1 MVVSETQTNVSPM
14 VSEGI
19 NARRRERG
27 GSPAMDGTELLVDA
41 FRRVRDAVHHAV
53 DGLSAEQL
61 AYRADAGANTVAW
74 LVWHLTRIQDDH
86 IADVAGRGQVW
97 TADGWAQRF
106 GLRFHAADTG
116 YGHSA
121 EDVAVV
127 AAPAELL
134 AGYYDAVH
142 EQTLRYLAGL
152 TADDLDT
159 VVDTSWDPPVT
170 LGVRLVSVVNDDLQH
185 AGQAAFLR
193 GLIERR

>member
-1 MVVSETQTNVSPM
+1 MPERHSALIMGRMVAMNVS
-14 VSEGI
+14 
-19 NARRRERG
+19 
-27 GSPAMDGTELLVDA
+27 ELLVDA
-41 FRRVRDAVHHAV
+41 FGRVRNAVHHAV

-61 AYRADAGANTVAW
+61 AFRVDAEANSVGW

-86 IADVAGRGQVW
+86 IAEVAGREQAW
-97 TADGWAQRF
+97 TANGWAKRF
-106 GLRFHAADTG
+106 DLPFDVADTG
-116 YGHSA
+116 YGHGID
-121 EDVAVV
+121 DVAAVD
-127 AAPAELL
+127 APAELL
-134 AGYYDAVH
+134 TGYYDAVH

-152 TADDLDT
+152 GPDDLDA